1 MGTFSAVAVYIA
13 VSVILNVALALR
25 VIQLRYATRTSRGSG
40 GNPGLEGAIRAH
52 GNNAEYAPFALASF
66 VFLALLDA
74 PSLLVHVIGFG
85 YTVGRCLV
93 AWALGWNEGRGLAR
107 QAGMVLTLLALL
119 TAAIALI
126 VLATELDT

>member
-1 MGTFSAVAVYIA
+1 MGTFSTVAVVIA
-13 VSVILNVALALR
+13 LNIILNVALALR
-25 VIQLRYATRTSRGSG
+25 VIQLRYATRTSRGG
-40 GNPGLEGAIRAH
+40 GNPGLEWAIRAH

-74 PSLLVHVIGFG
+74 PSVLVQAIGLV

-107 QAGMVLTLLALL
+107 QAGMVFTLLALL
-119 TAAIALI
+119 AAAVALL

>member
-1 MGTFSAVAVYIA
+1 MGTFSAVAVVIA
-13 VSVILNVALALR
+13 LNVFLNVALALR
-25 VIQLRYATRTSRGSG
+25 VIQLRYATRTSRGGG
-40 GNPGLEGAIRAH
+40 GNPGLEWAIRAH

-74 PSLLVHVIGFG
+74 PSPLVQAIGLA

-119 TAAIALI
+119 TASVTLL
-126 VLATELDT
+126 VLATELDI